1 MMISQQNEGMT
12 VMGSEDKTISADKK
26 TESVGERFRA
36 LRESTGMNRTEF
48 AEWLDIP
55 YRTMGEWE
63 NNKRVMPKYVFSL
76 IEYRVKNEFG
86 LEKNVLDVFP
96 NKGNPVETPL
106 ARDSRQSK
114 ESVLK
119 KLKDCVKILEEDKS
133 TQKHVK
139 CPEKGR

>member
-1 MMISQQNEGMT
+1 MSTE
-12 VMGSEDKTISADKK
+12 VKVSADKK

-36 LRESTGMNRTEF
+36 LRESTGMNRMEF
-48 AEWLDIP
+48 AKWLDIP

-63 NNKRVMPKYVFSL
+63 NNKRVMPNYVFSL

-86 LEKNVLDVFP
+86 LEKNALKTVPD
-96 NKGNPVETPL
+96 KGDPGEAPR
-106 ARDSRQSK
+106 ARDSPGSK

-133 TQKHVK
+133 TQKPLK
-139 CPEKGR
+139 CPRKDR

>member
-1 MMISQQNEGMT
+1 MMISLKNEGMT
-12 VMGSEDKTISADKK
+12 VMSTEVKTVSADKK

-36 LRESTGMNRTEF
+36 LRESTGMNRMEF
-48 AEWLDIP
+48 ARWLDIP

-86 LEKNVLDVFP
+86 LEKNALKTVPD
-96 NKGNPVETPL
+96 KGDPGESPR
-106 ARDSRQSK
+106 ARDSPGSK

-133 TQKHVK
+133 AQKHLK
-139 CPEKGR
+139 CHGKDR

>member
-1 MMISQQNEGMT
+1 MMISLKNEGMT
-12 VMGSEDKTISADKK
+12 AMSTEVKTVSADKK

-86 LEKNVLDVFP
+86 LEKNALKTVPD
-96 NKGNPVETPL
+96 KGDPGEAPR
-106 ARDSRQSK
+106 ARDSPGSK

-133 TQKHVK
+133 AQKHLK
-139 CPEKGR
+139 CHGKDR

>member
-1 MMISQQNEGMT
+1 MMISLKNEGMT
-12 VMGSEDKTISADKK
+12 AMSTEVKTVSADKK

-86 LEKNVLDVFP
+86 LEKNALKTVPD
-96 NKGNPVETPL
+96 KGDPGEAPRT
-106 ARDSRQSK
+106 RDSPGSK

-133 TQKHVK
+133 AQKHLK
-139 CPEKGR
+139 CHGKDR

>member
-1 MMISQQNEGMT
+1 
-12 VMGSEDKTISADKK
+12 
-26 TESVGERFRA
+26 
-36 LRESTGMNRTEF
+36 MNRTEF

-76 IEYRVKNEFG
+76 IEYRVKKEFG
-86 LEKNVLDVFP
+86 LEKNALKTVPD
-96 NKGNPVETPL
+96 KGDPGEAPR
-106 ARDSRQSK
+106 ARDSPGSK

-133 TQKHVK
+133 TQKHLK
-139 CPEKGR
+139 CPGKDR

>member
-1 MMISQQNEGMT
+1 MMISLKNEGMT
-12 VMGSEDKTISADKK
+12 VMSTEVKTVSADKK

-36 LRESTGMNRTEF
+36 LRESTGMNRMEF
-48 AEWLDIP
+48 AKWLDIP

-63 NNKRVMPKYVFSL
+63 NNKRVMPNYVFSL

-86 LEKNVLDVFP
+86 LEKNALKTVPD
-96 NKGNPVETPL
+96 KGDPGEAPR
-106 ARDSRQSK
+106 ARDSPGSK

-133 TQKHVK
+133 AQKPLK
-139 CPEKGR
+139 CHGKDR